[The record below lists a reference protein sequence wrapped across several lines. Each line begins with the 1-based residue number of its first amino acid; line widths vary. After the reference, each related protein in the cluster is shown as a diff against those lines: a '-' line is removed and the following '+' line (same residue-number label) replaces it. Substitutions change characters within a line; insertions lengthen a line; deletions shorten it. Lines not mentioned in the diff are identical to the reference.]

1 MRLAGQHD
9 VTQAQT
15 VPMFLYNPL
24 VRPIKQ
30 TITPW
35 QIHFNKAPCYYGTS
49 VFQKMNHTGG
59 EAKSLLQL
67 NFLPLCLQLSG

>member
-1 MRLAGQHD
+1 MRLAGQRD

-35 QIHFNKAPCYYGTS
+35 QIHFNKAPCYYGTQRLPEDES
-49 VFQKMNHTGG
+49 HLVARPSHCSNSTF
-59 EAKSLLQL
+59 
-67 NFLPLCLQLSG
+67 FL

>member
-1 MRLAGQHD
+1 MRLAGQRD

-35 QIHFNKAPCYYGTS
+35 QIHFNKAPCYYGTQRLPEDES
-49 VFQKMNHTGG
+49 HWRRGQAT
-59 EAKSLLQL
+59 APTQL
-67 NFLPLCLQLSG
+67 LPLSLQLSG